1 MHNQTQP
8 SHIKTLAKRM
18 KSKYLLLTT
27 VIITSLS
34 SGNALA
40 KSGHEV
46 YGHTGI
52 STFSKDGSS
61 ESGLYTQAG
70 YNYFFTPFVALDIN
84 YTRASSF
91 NTDVSQNNTDFT
103 SDADGFGAGVK
114 LIHYFG
120 RLNVQAKGGVSSLK
134 VTQDYWD
141 NNQLKFVE
149 TSDRT
154 TSPYF
159 EVGVG
164 MLSPWSKRLSVNLNY
179 NYQIAN
185 DDIDISSFSL
195 SGNYTF

>member
-1 MHNQTQP
+1 
-8 SHIKTLAKRM
+8 
-18 KSKYLLLTT
+18 
-27 VIITSLS
+27 
-34 SGNALA
+34 
-40 KSGHEV
+40 
-46 YGHTGI
+46 
-52 STFSKDGSS
+52 
-61 ESGLYTQAG
+61 
-70 YNYFFTPFVALDIN
+70 
-84 YTRASSF
+84 
-91 NTDVSQNNTDFT
+91 
-103 SDADGFGAGVK
+103 
-114 LIHYFG
+114 
-120 RLNVQAKGGVSSLK
+120 